1 LIVIPF
7 LNYYQNRLRK
17 WRFYAAIAKRTT
29 FLFSLNKK
37 EKHYIFEFFM
47 LIDSHCHLNFPDFSA
62 DLDDVVAD
70 ARSQGV
76 KILQTICTE
85 IEEFEQVLQ
94 IAEKYENI
102 YCSVGVHPNNCE
114 KSQRADLQYLL
125 EKASNIKVI
134 GIGETGLDYHY
145 QDSQIS
151 IQQESFRIHIEAA
164 RISGLPII
172 IHTRDADEDTINILE
187 QEMKKGAF
195 KGLIHCFTSSEYLAQ
210 KSIEMGLYIS
220 LSGILTFKTAQ
231 NIRDTVKNLPIERL
245 LIETDSPYLAPLPHR
260 GKRNQPAYVKY
271 VNQRLAEI
279 KDLSEEQVA
288 NITSENFFRL
298 FDKVAKC

>member
-1 LIVIPF
+1 
-7 LNYYQNRLRK
+7 
-17 WRFYAAIAKRTT
+17 
-29 FLFSLNKK
+29 
-37 EKHYIFEFFM
+37 M